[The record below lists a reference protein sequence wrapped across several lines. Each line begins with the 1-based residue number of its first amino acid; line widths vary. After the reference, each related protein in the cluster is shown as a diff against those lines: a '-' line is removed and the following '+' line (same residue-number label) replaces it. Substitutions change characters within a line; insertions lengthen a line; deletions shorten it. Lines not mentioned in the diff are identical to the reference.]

1 MASHVQWAVN
11 RIADERVD
19 TMRVNEVVAGKTTL
33 NVAGQRSVPAN
44 AEVKTA
50 FEKNASK
57 LRGKER
63 RLNAQK
69 PVKPVKHGP

>member
-1 MASHVQWAVN
+1 
-11 RIADERVD
+11 
-19 TMRVNEVVAGKTTL
+19 MRVSEVVAGRTTL
-33 NVAGQRSVPAN
+33 NVAGKSAASTS

-50 FEKNASK
+50 FEKNASR

-69 PVKPVKHGP
+69 PVKPVQHGP

>member
-1 MASHVQWAVN
+1 
-11 RIADERVD
+11 
-19 TMRVNEVVAGKTTL
+19 MRVSEVVAGRTTTS
-33 NVAGQRSVPAN
+33 VVGQGGTQASAD
-44 AEVKTA
+44 AKTA
-50 FEKNASK
+50 FEKNATK